1 MGKKELSLGK
11 AEWYI
16 GQWSEKCRIWFYQDK
31 SRSPEAGSCSGGHAS
46 ALGTQEST
54 FTRWHWFCGCDNSLL
69 LWFLSYITNHR
80 MYIIS
85 WHIFFYWNRGSGK
98 SVEYDEYEI
107 EKKKKVETEV
117 AKALKEE
124 RKRIEKLK
132 NLLKQELITQEE
144 FEKSMFKEN

>member
-98 SVEYDEYEI
+98 SRTSIRNYLHVYLS
-107 EKKKKVETEV
+107 KKIIVST
-117 AKALKEE
+117 
-124 RKRIEKLK
+124 
-132 NLLKQELITQEE
+132 
-144 FEKSMFKEN
+144 SMSSSSSYVTAN